1 MKRLASI
8 FAERDEGR
16 PTRPQHALF
25 RPRSWTVI
33 ALGFA
38 LLVPLGGCGWW
49 LRITEV
55 SGSVKVDGKPAGG
68 VQLVFDPLDKSRPRA
83 MARTAADG
91 SFQLG
96 RQGPGDKSGAAAGT
110 YIVRVMS
117 DNDGGEGF
125 RIPPEYNVRSTL
137 EFDVVPGRANVF
149 EIDVTTKPVDP

>member
-1 MKRLASI
+1 MNMLLSI
-8 FAERDEGR
+8 FAGLDQGR
-16 PTRPQHALF
+16 PTRPKQAPF
-25 RPRSWTVI
+25 GPRSRAVV
-33 ALGFA
+33 AVGLA

-55 SGSVKVDGKPAGG
+55 SGSVRVDGKPAGG
-68 VQLVFDPLDKSRPRA
+68 IQLVFDPLDKSRPRA
-83 MARTAADG
+83 LARTAADG

-125 RIPPEYNVRSTL
+125 RIPPEYNVRSSL
-137 EFDVVPGRANVF
+137 EFTVVPGRANVF
-149 EIDVTTKPVDP
+149 EVDVTTKPVDP

>member
-1 MKRLASI
+1 MKMLLSI
-8 FAERDEGR
+8 FTGRDQGR
-16 PTRPQHALF
+16 PNRPKQPSF
-25 RPRSWTVI
+25 GPRSRAVV
-33 ALGFA
+33 AVVLA

-83 MARTAADG
+83 LARTAADG

-117 DNDGGEGF
+117 DNDGGEGL
-125 RIPPEYNVRSTL
+125 RIPPEYNVRSSL
-137 EFDVVPGRANVF
+137 EFTVVPGRANVF